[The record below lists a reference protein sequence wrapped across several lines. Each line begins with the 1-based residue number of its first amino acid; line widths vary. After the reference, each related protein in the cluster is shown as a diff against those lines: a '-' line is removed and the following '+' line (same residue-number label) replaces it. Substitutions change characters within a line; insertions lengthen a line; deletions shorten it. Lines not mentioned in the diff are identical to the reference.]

1 MAKGRRFPMALIMQD
16 GRSKGGFLHAFG
28 VQRMVMVTLAAI
40 MMVGCGG
47 QELRPGNAGPGVAG
61 FPVTVTDAQGVQVT
75 VTAPPVRIV
84 SAAPAVTEILFAL
97 GAGDRV
103 VAVSDQCNYPP
114 EAARLPKIG
123 GFWTPSV
130 ERALGARPD
139 LVIGSRGNPPDF
151 VAALRRSGLPVVTV
165 DPHTLQGIYDTI
177 TLVARL
183 IGAGESGE
191 RLIASMQSRLK
202 TVADRIG
209 DVPQKERPTAF
220 LLLQV
225 MPPWTAGSGTFQDDA
240 IRAAGGVN
248 IASDVKGFA
257 AFSTETLVAK
267 DPGYLL
273 LSTMNGDR
281 ARMKTEV
288 VGNPV
293 LRQLSAVKHGRMLV
307 LESDPLMR
315 AGPRIV
321 DAVEAMS
328 RGFYPNRFAA
338 ASAGGHD

>member
-1 MAKGRRFPMALIMQD
+1 
-16 GRSKGGFLHAFG
+16 
-28 VQRMVMVTLAAI
+28 MVALAAV

-47 QELRPGNAGPGVAG
+47 RHSPPANAGPGGAG
-61 FPVTVTDAQGVQVT
+61 FPITVTDAQGVQVT
-75 VTAPPVRIV
+75 VAAPPVRIV

-103 VAVSDQCNYPP
+103 VAVTNQCNYPP

-165 DPHTLQGIYDTI
+165 DPHTLQDIYDTI
-177 TLVARL
+177 TLVAKL

-202 TVADRIG
+202 ALAERIG

-240 IRAAGGVN
+240 IRSAGGVN
-248 IASDVKGFA
+248 IASDLKGFA
-257 AFSTETLVAK
+257 AYSTETLVAK
-267 DPGYLL
+267 DPDYLL
-273 LSTMNGDR
+273 LSTMDGDR

-293 LRQLSAVKHGRMLV
+293 LRQLSAVKHGRMPV
-307 LESDPLMR
+307 LDSDPLMR

-321 DAVEAMS
+321 DAVEAMA
-328 RGFYPNRFAA
+328 RGFYPDRFATTPA
-338 ASAGGHD
+338 QRD